1 MIQMLCLW
9 YDRKPDFTPDYSSD
23 HHGSF
28 YGETPAE
35 IMAQLNAF
43 KETHDLSKYTPVEI
57 VGIY

>member
-1 MIQMLCLW
+1 MLVRW
-9 YDRKPDFTPDYSSD
+9 HDRKPDFTPDYSSY

-43 KETHDLSKYTPVEI
+43 IETHDLIKYTPVEI